1 MIRISNVSLAL
12 DQGARELLRAVARKL
27 GTMEENIRS
36 YRVVRQSVDARNK
49 ENIRFVY
56 TVDVE
61 VAKNPKGL
69 LAKHRTN
76 PHLKE
81 VQPFRYQPP
90 QAGVEPLGCRPVVVG
105 AGPAGI
111 FAALT
116 LARQGYRPLVL
127 ERGQDVDT
135 RTKDVAHFWAAG
147 ELNLD
152 SNVQFGEGGAGTF
165 SDGKLTTRID
175 DPRVEVVLATL
186 VEAGAPEEIGFMQKP
201 HVGTDILRRVVT
213 NLRQELVALGGEVR
227 FGAMVTGLL
236 VEQGR
241 LRGVVANGGQ
251 EVEAEVVVMATG
263 HSARDTYQALHQ
275 AGVELQAKPFAMGV
289 RIEHPQGLIDQAQYG
304 SMAGHPKLG
313 AADYHL
319 TYQNKE
325 AGRAAYTFCMCPGGQ
340 VVAAASE
347 AGRVVTNGMS
357 DFARDSGVA
366 NSALVVSVEPKDFGG
381 THPLAGMEFQQDW
394 EDRAYRAGGGGYK
407 APAQTVGDFLAGR
420 PGSDLEG
427 LGTYR
432 PGLTPVDLHSCL
444 PTYVSAILEEAIVDM
459 DRRLRGF
466 NSAQAVL
473 TGIETRTSAPV
484 RIIRGEDR
492 QAIQMEGLYPAGE
505 GAGYA
510 GGIVS
515 AAVDGIKTA
524 EKIISRFQKGD

>member
-1 MIRISNVSLAL
+1 MIRLSNVSLTL
-12 DQGARELLRAVARKL
+12 EQDLQELPQAIARKL
-27 GTMEENIRS
+27 GTPVENIRS

-61 VAKNPKGL
+61 VVKNPKGL
-69 LAKHRTN
+69 LAKKRSN
-76 PHLKE
+76 PHIKE
-81 VQPFRYQPP
+81 VQPFRYEPP
-90 QAGVEPLGCRPVVVG
+90 QPGIEPLGRRPVVVG

-135 RTKDVAHFWAAG
+135 RTKDVARFWSTG
-147 ELNLD
+147 ELD
-152 SNVQFGEGGAGTF
+152 PESNVQFGEGGAGTF

-175 DPRVEVVLATL
+175 DSRVDLVLATL
-186 VEAGAPEEIGFMQKP
+186 VEAGAPEEIQYLQKP
-201 HVGTDILRRVVT
+201 HVGTDILRRVVA
-213 NLRQELVALGGEVR
+213 NLRKELLALGGEVR
-227 FGAMVTGLL
+227 FGAKVIGLA
-236 VEQGR
+236 VEKGR
-241 LRGVVANGGQ
+241 IRGVAVNDG
-251 EVEAEVVVMATG
+251 EVIETSVVVMATG
-263 HSARDTYQALHQ
+263 HSARDTYKALDE
-275 AGVELQAKPFAMGV
+275 AGVELQAKAFALGV

-304 SMAGHPKLG
+304 AMAGHPKLG

-357 DFARDSGVA
+357 DFSRASGVA
-366 NSALVVSVEPKDFGG
+366 NSALVVSVEPKDFGSA
-381 THPLAGMEFQQDW
+381 HSLAGMDFQQHW
-394 EDRAYRAGGGGYK
+394 EQRAYQAGGGGYK

-420 PGSDLEG
+420 PGSNLEG

-432 PGLTPVDLHSCL
+432 PGLTPVDLHGCL
-444 PTYVSAILEEAIVDM
+444 PTYVSDILEEAIVDM

-492 QAIQMEGLYPAGE
+492 QALNIEGLYPAGE

-515 AAVDGIKTA
+515 ASVDGIKTA
-524 EKIISRFQKGD
+524 EKIISMFRKGD